1 MAKKNNYWG
10 LVAVGALT
18 AAAAGAVAS
27 IILKKSHRGYAAF
40 EDDFED
46 DYFEDDFLRL
56 ENSGLFRSICPVG
69 RAGKYGGR
77 GFRKGRG
84 FPSDPV
90 KEEPAA
96 KEDEKDSAPDTE
108 KGHPQSITYYSS

>member
-27 IILKKSHRGYAAF
+27 IILKKSHRGYVAF

-46 DYFEDDFLRL
+46 DYFEDDFSVP
-56 ENSGLFRSICPVG
+56 ENTDSSEAYAQWEEPENTEEGDSEKEEDSL
-69 RAGKYGGR
+69 
-77 GFRKGRG
+77 
-84 FPSDPV
+84 SDPV

-96 KEDEKDSAPDTE
+96 EEDEKDSAPDTE
-108 KGHPQSITYYSS
+108 KDTPKA

>member
-46 DYFEDDFLRL
+46 DYFEDDFSVP
-56 ENSGLFRSICPVG
+56 ENTDSSEAYAQWEEPENTEEGDSEKEEDSL
-69 RAGKYGGR
+69 
-77 GFRKGRG
+77 
-84 FPSDPV
+84 SDPV

-96 KEDEKDSAPDTE
+96 EEDEKDSAPDTE
-108 KGHPQSITYYSS
+108 KDTPKA